1 MRNRSIPGTLLCGI
15 CLFSLPALLTASTL
29 GTVDIYEAGHG
40 ANQVIDVYGGGLAGE
55 EMYAGVYM
63 LQKTGDTGAGAIWPN
78 SLLTGFCIE
87 AEEPSLPT
95 THTYSVELPENN
107 YNPVLNEFLGV
118 QKASYLS
125 ELWGR
130 YYDASWS
137 GLGSHTAGQDQE
149 AAAFAAA
156 VWEIVYEDVPVSSL
170 LWDVGTDGTPGI
182 AGFSSFQA
190 NAGLANSWLHS
201 LDGTGPMANLA
212 VFSNQGAQNFI
223 VQVPEP
229 ATVALLGLGGIM
241 SVIRRRRQCAT

>member
-1 MRNRSIPGTLLCGI
+1 MLLCWTLL
-15 CLFSLPALLTASTL
+15 LTLPALGSANPL

-40 ANQVIDVYGGGLAGE
+40 ANQTIDIYGGGLAGE

-118 QKASYLS
+118 QKANYLS

-137 GLGSHTAGQDQE
+137 GLGSHTAVENEE
-149 AAAFAAA
+149 ASAFAAA

-170 LWDVGTDGTPGI
+170 LWDVSTDGTPGA

-190 NAGLANSWLHS
+190 NAGMANSWLHS
-201 LDGTGPMANLA
+201 LDGTGPKANLA

-229 ATVALLGLGGIM
+229 ATLALLGLGGVM
-241 SVIRRRRQCAT
+241 SVIRRRRSGTA

>member
-1 MRNRSIPGTLLCGI
+1 MSHRSTFKTFLAG
-15 CLFSLPALLTASTL
+15 ALLVLMPTFLGATPL
-29 GTVDIYEAGHG
+29 GTVDIYEAGNG
-40 ANQVIDVYGGGLAGE
+40 ANEVIDVYGGGLAGE

-95 THTYSVELPENN
+95 TRTYSVELPENN
-107 YNPVLNEFLGV
+107 FNPVLNEFLGV
-118 QKASYLS
+118 QKANYLS

-137 GLGSHTAGQDQE
+137 GIGGHTAAENNE

-170 LWDVGTDGTPGI
+170 LWDVGSDGTPGI
-182 AGFSSFQA
+182 AGFASLQA
-190 NAGLANSWLHS
+190 NAGLANTWLHS
-201 LDGTGPMANLA
+201 LDGTGPMASLA

-229 ATVALLGLGGIM
+229 ATLALLGLGG
-241 SVIRRRRQCAT
+241 VITAFRRRRHASV